1 MTGTPRWAKVM
12 WIIVAVVLTLFV
24 LALVLPI
31 EHGPGMHR

>member
-1 MTGTPRWAKVM
+1 MADTPRWVKIM
-12 WIIVAVVLTLFV
+12 WIAVAVVVALFV